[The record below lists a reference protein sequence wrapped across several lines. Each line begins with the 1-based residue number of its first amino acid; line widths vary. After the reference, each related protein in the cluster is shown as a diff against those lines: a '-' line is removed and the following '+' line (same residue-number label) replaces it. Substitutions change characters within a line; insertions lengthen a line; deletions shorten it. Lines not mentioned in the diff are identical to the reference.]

1 MQKAIKVKASIK
13 GGKIEVPA
21 SIGAT
26 VVRVVGPSI
35 YKGATAVTPSHIE
48 QVLPTTDKLVRD
60 DITVYPAPTEYLS
73 TDHNGTF
80 VPSSGKVGF
89 YQVDVDVQPELTS
102 LSCTENGLYLPE
114 TGVDGFNRVNVN
126 VPPTIPDLVPL
137 TATAN
142 GQYVPTGHD
151 GYSEVNV
158 NVPDH
163 YLVKQWTEESEN
175 LAFCSYWSDKIADRD
190 ESAYIYIM
198 KFYNNTHANG
208 VQLLLYGARE
218 DTKVIGIRYN
228 TYRIIETNYSDTNI
242 YALYT
247 SAGTIVKVY
256 RIPKTT

>member
-1 MQKAIKVKASIK
+1 MTCVHKVRWSVKRPEDCRFRLSVSHYKDRIVAPDEYS
-13 GGKIEVPA
+13 
-21 SIGAT
+21 GAT
-26 VVRVVGPSI
+26 VV
-35 YKGATAVTPSHIE
+35 TPSDAE
-48 QVLPTTDKLVRD
+48 QVLATKDKLVRD
-60 DITVYPAPTEYLS
+60 DITVNPAPTEYLS

-80 VPSSGKVGF
+80 TPSEGKVGF
-89 YQVDVDVQPELTS
+89 YQVDVDVPQPSGST
-102 LSCTENGLYLPE
+102 TITQNGTY
-114 TGVDGFNRVNVN
+114 NVE
-126 VPPTIPDLVPL
+126 
-137 TATAN
+137 
-142 GQYVPTGHD
+142 QYASAV
-151 GYSEVNV
+151 VA
-158 NVPDH
+158 VPDQ
-163 YLVKQWTEESEN
+163 YLVKEWTEESEN
-175 LAFCSYWSDKIADRD
+175 LVFCSYWSDKIADRD